1 LARTSIGERGKAWYL
16 NHGRNLNGPYDVETV
31 RGSALADAPDDNA
44 IAAAEE
50 VAGFENRLASID
62 ARQGI
67 SDLMRRA
74 TRQKRNMV
82 NHFRNIRRTGKT
94 KENLKYCHRSISYRR
109 AGAR

>member
-62 ARQGI
+62 ARLTVI
-67 SDLMRRA
+67 TWMVA
-74 TRQKRNMV
+74 TV
-82 NHFRNIRRTGKT
+82 IALVAALFGKAFVT
-94 KENLKYCHRSISYRR
+94 
-109 AGAR
+109 